1 MRAVVL
7 AAVLLP
13 GLAFAAPAAVA
24 AQPAAPVARCTMT
37 DPRLT
42 ELSGLVADGDRWYA
56 TNDGGTA
63 ATVFVL
69 TKDCAIEREIVGSVD
84 PYDVEDLGRGPDGTF
99 WLSDTGDNDLDRT
112 TVALISLTPQG
123 AATLYRLT
131 YPDGPHDTEAILV
144 DRAGTPYLVTKS
156 PLGTAGVYRPTG
168 ELASPGPTAL
178 EQVGTVRI
186 SATDTPGGPVP
197 NIVGSVVITGGAM
210 NAEGTVLALRT
221 YTDAYVYAV
230 TDGDVPAALATEPV
244 RVPLPDE
251 AQGEAIAFEPD
262 GSLVSASENAG
273 QPIRVVPGAAA
284 LVAPPDPPEDT
295 PAADKR
301 PLGGTADRSGGED
314 GLPALPAAA
323 FAVVLVGG
331 VYLFLRRRARRR

>member
-7 AAVLLP
+7 AAVLLA
-13 GLAFAAPAAVA
+13 GLASPAAA
-24 AQPAAPVARCTMT
+24 LAQPQPAAPVVRCTMT
-37 DPRLT
+37 DPRLA

-56 TNDGGTA
+56 VNDGGTA
-63 ATVFVL
+63 VTVFVL

-99 WLSDTGDNDLDRT
+99 WLSDTGDNDLDRK
-112 TVALISLTPQG
+112 TVALISLTADG

-156 PLGTAGVYRPTG
+156 TLGTAGVYRPAA

-197 NIVGSVVITGGAM
+197 NIIGSVAITGGAM
-210 NAEGTVLALRT
+210 NADGTVLALRT

-230 TDGDVPAALATEPV
+230 ADGDVPAALTTAPV
-244 RVPLPDE
+244 RVPLPGE

-262 GSLVSASENAG
+262 GTLVSASENTG
-273 QPIRVVPGAAA
+273 QPIRAVPGAAS

-295 PAADKR
+295 RAADKR
-301 PLGGTADRSGGED
+301 PLGGTSGQSGGED

-323 FAVVLVGG
+323 FTVVLVGG
-331 VYLFLRRRARRR
+331 VFLFFRRRARRR